1 MESSDR
7 QRGGHGTSEAPA
19 YAGPVHAPQDSSQ
32 DSGPPRDGGVLTRLA
47 TSRRL
52 PLEVSDLGT
61 FDDLVDLVSAGD
73 VAVLSG
79 AGLSTDSGIPDY
91 RGPDGTRRVEPMTY
105 GEFAGSSGARRRYWA
120 RSYIGW
126 QRFNAASPNEGH
138 RVVAELQHAG
148 YVGPVITQNVDGL
161 HQAAGARDVV
171 ELHGSL
177 DRAVCLTCGEVTSR
191 LGLHERM
198 TEANPGFMD
207 RFSAAAAA
215 VGSQWGEQVRP
226 DGDIVLADELVA
238 SFHAPRCLVCD
249 HDTVKP
255 DVVFFGESVPKPLVE
270 RCFSLVESAGAV
282 LVLGSSLAVMSGY
295 RFVRRAHQRGVPVAI
310 VTRSATR
317 GDAEA
322 TIRLHA
328 PLGDTLPRLRSALGH

>member
-1 MESSDR
+1 MH
-7 QRGGHGTSEAPA
+7 QPA
-19 YAGPVHAPQDSSQ
+19 GI
-32 DSGPPRDGGVLTRLA
+32 PPAVTTRLA
-47 TSRRL
+47 TSRSL
-52 PLEVSDLGT
+52 PLETHDLGT
-61 FDDLVDLVSAGD
+61 FDDLVDLVSGGG
-73 VAVLSG
+73 VVVLSG
-79 AGLSTDSGIPDY
+79 AGLSTESGIPDY

-105 GEFAGSSGARRRYWA
+105 GEFAGSSEARRRYWA
-120 RSYIGW
+120 RSFIGW
-126 QRFNAASPNEGH
+126 QRFNAAEPNDGH
-138 RVVAELQHAG
+138 RVVAELQRNG

-161 HQAAGARDVV
+161 HQAAGASDVV

-177 DRAVCLTCGEVTSR
+177 DRAVCLTCGEVTTR

-198 TEANPGFMD
+198 TEANPGFME
-207 RFSAAAAA
+207 RFAEAAAA

-226 DGDIVLADELVA
+226 DGDIVLEDSLVEC
-238 SFHAPRCLVCD
+238 FHTPRCLVCG

-255 DVVFFGESVPKPLVE
+255 DVVFFGESVPKTLVE

-295 RFVRRAHQRGVPVAI
+295 RFVRRAHQHGVPVAI

-322 TIRLHA
+322 TVRLHA
-328 PLGDTLPRLRSALGH
+328 PLGRTLTQLRGALGH

>member
-1 MESSDR
+1 
-7 QRGGHGTSEAPA
+7 
-19 YAGPVHAPQDSSQ
+19 
-32 DSGPPRDGGVLTRLA
+32 
-47 TSRRL
+47 
-52 PLEVSDLGT
+52 
-61 FDDLVDLVSAGD
+61 
-73 VAVLSG
+73 
-79 AGLSTDSGIPDY
+79 
-91 RGPDGTRRVEPMTY
+91 MTY
-105 GEFAGSSGARRRYWA
+105 GEFAGSSEARRRYWA

-126 QRFNAASPNEGH
+126 QRFNAAEPNEGH
-138 RVVAELQHAG
+138 RVVTDLQREG

-161 HQAAGARDVV
+161 HQAAGASDVV

-177 DRAVCLTCGEVTSR
+177 DRAVCLTCGEVTTR
-191 LGLHERM
+191 VGLHERM
-198 TEANPGFMD
+198 SEANPGFTD
-207 RFSAAAAA
+207 RFAQAAAA

-226 DGDIVLADELVA
+226 DGDIVLEDALVE
-238 SFHAPRCLVCD
+238 SFHTPRCLVCG

-270 RCFSLVESAGAV
+270 RCFALVEAAGAL

-295 RFVRRAHQRGVPVAI
+295 RFVRRAHRAGCPVAI

-328 PLGDTLPRLRSALGH
+328 PLGSTLTGLRDALSR

>member
-1 MESSDR
+1 VH
-7 QRGGHGTSEAPA
+7 QPA
-19 YAGPVHAPQDSSQ
+19 GI
-32 DSGPPRDGGVLTRLA
+32 PPAVTTRLA
-47 TSRRL
+47 TSRTL
-52 PLEVSDLGT
+52 PLETHDLGT
-61 FDDLVDLVSAGD
+61 FEDLVDLVSGGG

-79 AGLSTDSGIPDY
+79 AGLSTESGIPDY

-105 GEFAGSSGARRRYWA
+105 GEFAGSSEARRRYWA
-120 RSYIGW
+120 RSFIGW
-126 QRFNAASPNEGH
+126 QRFNAAEPNDGH
-138 RVVAELQHAG
+138 RVVTELQRSG

-161 HQAAGARDVV
+161 HQARDVV

-177 DRAVCLTCGEVTSR
+177 DRAVCLTCGEVTTR

-198 TEANPGFMD
+198 TEANPGFME
-207 RFSAAAAA
+207 RFAEAAAA

-226 DGDIVLADELVA
+226 DGDIVLDDSLVE
-238 SFHAPRCLVCD
+238 SFHPPRCLVCGN
-249 HDTVKP
+249 DTVKP
-255 DVVFFGESVPKPLVE
+255 DVVFFGESVPKNLVE
-270 RCFSLVESAGAV
+270 HCFSLVESAGAV

-322 TIRLHA
+322 SVRLHA
-328 PLGDTLPRLRSALGH
+328 PLGRTLIELRGALGH

>member
-1 MESSDR
+1 M
-7 QRGGHGTSEAPA
+7 QQPA
-19 YAGPVHAPQDSSQ
+19 GI
-32 DSGPPRDGGVLTRLA
+32 PPEVTTRLA
-47 TSRRL
+47 TSRTL
-52 PLEVSDLGT
+52 PLETHDLGT
-61 FDDLVDLVSAGD
+61 CDDLVDLVSGGG

-79 AGLSTDSGIPDY
+79 AGLSTESGIPDY

-105 GEFAGSSGARRRYWA
+105 GEFAGSSEARRRYWA
-120 RSYIGW
+120 RSFIGW
-126 QRFNAASPNEGH
+126 QRFNAAQPNDGH
-138 RVVAELQHAG
+138 RVVTELQRSG
-148 YVGPVITQNVDGL
+148 YVEPVITQNVDGL

-177 DRAVCLTCGEVTSR
+177 DRAVCLTCGEVTTR

-198 TEANPGFMD
+198 TEANPGVME
-207 RFSAAAAA
+207 RFAEAAVA

-226 DGDIVLADELVA
+226 DGDIVLADSLVET
-238 SFHAPRCLVCD
+238 FHPPRCLVCGN
-249 HDTVKP
+249 DTVKP
-255 DVVFFGESVPKPLVE
+255 DVVFFGESVPKSVVE
-270 RCFSLVESAGAV
+270 HCFSLVESAGAV

-322 TIRLHA
+322 TVRLHA
-328 PLGDTLPRLRSALGH
+328 PLGRTLTELLRALGR

>member
-1 MESSDR
+1 
-7 QRGGHGTSEAPA
+7 
-19 YAGPVHAPQDSSQ
+19 VHQAD
-32 DSGPPRDGGVLTRLA
+32 GIPPRGPGGSTRLA
-47 TSRRL
+47 TSRTL
-52 PLEVSDLGT
+52 PLETHDLGT
-61 FDDLVDLVSAGD
+61 FDDLVDLVSGGG
-73 VAVLSG
+73 VVVLSG
-79 AGLSTDSGIPDY
+79 AGLSTESGIPDY

-105 GEFAGSSGARRRYWA
+105 GEFAGSSAARRRYWA

-126 QRFNAASPNEGH
+126 QRFNAAEPNDGH
-138 RVVAELQHAG
+138 RVVTELQRSG
-148 YVGPVITQNVDGL
+148 YVDAVITQNVDGL

-198 TEANPGFMD
+198 TEANPGFME
-207 RFSAAAAA
+207 RFAEAAAA

-226 DGDIVLADELVA
+226 DGDIVLEDSLVE
-238 SFHAPRCLVCD
+238 SFHPPRCLVCGN
-249 HDTVKP
+249 DTVKP
-255 DVVFFGESVPKPLVE
+255 DVVFFGESVPKTLVE
-270 RCFSLVESAGAV
+270 QCFSLVESAGAV

-322 TIRLHA
+322 TVRLHA
-328 PLGDTLPRLRSALGH
+328 PLGPTLTQLRGALGH